1 MQSTDISMPIAKA
14 TSAVTLATAAQA
26 DVADKIAQ
34 AATVNSSFET
44 WFWVNSIPW
53 GTIASI
59 VAALYTVLLICEWFW
74 KKLWRP
80 AFERWGWV
88 KPRLGPRIITLDEY
102 RQMSETQRADL
113 S

>member
-1 MQSTDISMPIAKA
+1 MGAEIKMPVAKA
-14 TSAVTLATAAQA
+14 ASALSLATAAKVDAA
-26 DVADKIAQ
+26 DALAK
-34 AATVNSSFET
+34 AATANASFET
-44 WFWVNSIPW
+44 WYWVNSIPW
-53 GTIASI
+53 GNVASI
-59 VAALYTVLLICEWFW
+59 VAFAYTSLLICEWFW

-80 AFERWGWV
+80 AFERWGWI